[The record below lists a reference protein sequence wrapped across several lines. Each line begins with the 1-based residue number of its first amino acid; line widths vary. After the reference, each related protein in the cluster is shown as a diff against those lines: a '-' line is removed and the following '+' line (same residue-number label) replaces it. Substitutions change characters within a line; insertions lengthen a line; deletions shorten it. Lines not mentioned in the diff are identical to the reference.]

1 MPRLDNTG
9 PNGNGSMT
17 GRGLGKCNP
26 NSQQTNGGSMG
37 SGSGMGRRNN
47 NAQNGGR
54 QGSGSGRGMGRR
66 CNQNGAGYGANNGQQ
81 NNSILS
87 QILAELKHLTNRVL
101 HLEGNK

>member
-17 GRGLGKCNP
+17 GRGLGKCNS
-26 NSQQTNGGSMG
+26 NSQSTNGQGMG
-37 SGSGMGRRNN
+37 KNNGMGRRNN
-47 NAQNGGR
+47 NAQNG
-54 QGSGSGRGMGRR
+54 SGRGSGKGTGRR
-66 CNQNGAGYGANNGQQ
+66 CNQNGAGDGANKGQQ

-87 QILAELKHLTNRVL
+87 QVLAELKHLTNRVL